1 VPTSGGKDHA
11 LAFCQDA
18 EELTET
24 EAEYLRFAVEQG
36 VAVAVVALDRRR
48 ALAARLADAG
58 TDVAAAREN
67 GSYVELDPGEIMSQ
81 LIVNGWP
88 DPAGFWQTVSPV
100 LRRAAANRHQVRM
113 VSELCSLLWEAGL
126 ADAAIDVEALWD
138 ELGAHYPVSVL
149 CAYQADVAREPGRG
163 DEVAQLCG
171 AHSHVS
177 GDVPGGGA

>member
-1 VPTSGGKDHA
+1 VPTSGVKDHA
-11 LAFCQDA
+11 LAFCQDD

-24 EAEYLRFAVEQG
+24 EADYLRSAVEQG
-36 VAVAVVALDRRR
+36 IAVVVVTADRRR
-48 ALAARLADAG
+48 ALEARLARAG
-58 TDVAAAREN
+58 TDLAAARES
-67 GSYVELDPGEIMSQ
+67 GSDGELEPGEIMNQ

-100 LRRAAANRHQVRM
+100 LRRAAAEQHPVRM
-113 VSELCSLLWEAGL
+113 VSELGSLLWEAGL

-138 ELGAHYPVSVL
+138 ELGAHYPLSVL
-149 CAYQADVAREPGRG
+149 CAYQADAVREPGRS

-177 GDVPGGGA
+177 GDVPGGA